1 MKSRF
6 ALLCLAIAG
15 LSSCASTEYQPPV
28 KLRIEMD
35 DFVPYAYVHST
46 CTESF
51 VIAKLSR

>member
-15 LSSCASTEYQPPV
+15 LSSCVSTKYQPPV
-28 KLRIEMD
+28 KLRIETD

-46 CTESF
+46 CTESL
-51 VIAKLSR
+51 VIAKLTR

>member
-15 LSSCASTEYQPPV
+15 LSSCASTEYQPPI

-35 DFVPYAYVHST
+35 EFVPYAHVQST
-46 CTESF
+46 FTESF

>member
-15 LSSCASTEYQPPV
+15 LSSCVSTEYQPPI
-28 KLRIEMD
+28 KLRIEVD
-35 DFVPYAYVHST
+35 EFVPYAYVRST

-51 VIAKLSR
+51 VLAKLSR